1 MYKPKTIRVFAI
13 VAIVLSVLGLLLSG
27 VMMTRASGLFFLGVV
42 SWVLLLW
49 ASIIGYQLSRYPL
62 DGEECKKVGLRI
74 YLIIGAF
81 IGAFGFLWFLG
92 PLVELLVSASLL
104 ATLRGLKRNYDEW
117 NNKSIN

>member
-1 MYKPKTIRVFAI
+1 M
-13 VAIVLSVLGLLLSG
+13 AIVLSVLGLLLSG
-27 VMMTRASGLFFLGVV
+27 VMMTRTSGLFFLGAM
-42 SWVLLLW
+42 SWVLLRW

-74 YLIIGAF
+74 YLI

>member
-49 ASIIGYQLSRYPL
+49 ASVIGYQLSSYPL
-62 DGEECKKVGLRI
+62 DVEECKKIGLRI

-81 IGAFGFLWFLG
+81 GFLW

-104 ATLRGLKRNYDEW
+104 ATLWGLKRNYDEW

>member
-1 MYKPKTIRVFAI
+1 MYLPKTIRVFTI
-13 VAIVLSVLGLLLSG
+13 VAIVLSVLGLLLSR
-27 VMMTRASGLFFLGVV
+27 VIMTRASGLFFLGAM

-81 IGAFGFLWFLG
+81 GFLWFLG
-92 PLVELLVSASLL
+92 PLVDLLVSVSLL
-104 ATLRGLKRNYDEW
+104 ATLWGLKRNYDEW

>member
-1 MYKPKTIRVFAI
+1 MYLPKTIRVFTI
-13 VAIVLSVLGLLLSG
+13 VAIVLSVLGLLLSR
-27 VMMTRASGLFFLGVV
+27 VIMTRASGLFFLGAM

-49 ASIIGYQLSRYPL
+49 ASIIGYQLSRYSL

-74 YLIIGAF
+74 YLI

-104 ATLRGLKRNYDEW
+104 ATLWGLKRNYDEW
-117 NNKSIN
+117 NNKSID

>member
-1 MYKPKTIRVFAI
+1 MYLPKTIRVFTI
-13 VAIVLSVLGLLLSG
+13 VAIVLSVLGLLLSR
-27 VMMTRASGLFFLGVV
+27 VIMTRASGLFFLGVM
-42 SWVLLLW
+42 SWVPLLW
-49 ASIIGYQLSRYPL
+49 ASVIGYQLSSYPL
-62 DGEECKKVGLRI
+62 DGEECKKVGLRV

-81 IGAFGFLWFLG
+81 EFLWFLG

>member
-1 MYKPKTIRVFAI
+1 M
-13 VAIVLSVLGLLLSG
+13 AIVLSVLGLLLSG
-27 VMMTRASGLFFLGVV
+27 VMMTRTSGLFFLGVM
-42 SWVLLLW
+42 SWVPLLW

-74 YLIIGAF
+74 YLI

-117 NNKSIN
+117 NIKSIN

>member
-49 ASIIGYQLSRYPL
+49 ASVIGYQLSSYPL
-62 DGEECKKVGLRI
+62 DGEECKKAGLRI
-74 YLIIGAF
+74 YLI

-104 ATLRGLKRNYDEW
+104 ATLWGLKRNYDEW